1 MKKIVIIIITIVG
14 FQNSVSAQN
23 LGGLLKTKAKQAV
36 IAKMDDTAKKVENKI
51 AMGSSAASQDTQA
64 MEGNWKVDGVI
75 VTTELEGLK
84 SQIPEQE
91 KNYNNTYK
99 GYNWIFKKDGSISIT
114 AKTPYTDKVETGIG
128 RYELQ
133 GEKILM
139 EINGQPGEYDLKFE
153 DGQMLLINTSP
164 VNTIYY
170 VFVKA

>member
-1 MKKIVIIIITIVG
+1 MKKILIIIIAFAG

-23 LGGLLKTKAKQAV
+23 LGGLLKAKAKQAV

-99 GYNWIFKKDGSISIT
+99 GYNWMFKKDGSISIT
-114 AKTPYTDKVETGIG
+114 AKTPYTDKAETGIG

-133 GEKILM
+133 GAKILM
-139 EINGQPGEYDLKFE
+139 EINGQPGAYDLKFE